1 MMYYFE
7 NFVSFMLK
15 NLESNLNDYLME
27 QKYFGM
33 EHSAL
38 EVRRAFG
45 IFFIN
50 IAISISFGSILS
62 EIAFRYNLPLYSY
75 VVIWLIV
82 FGLVFGLQFQKFKII
97 FSSIRQRMKISTKWP
112 LPIKTINGLCW
123 ALPFALIGIF
133 PDISQY
139 LLLLGIGL
147 GNVSTFVFMKKLSGL
162 TNKEQLIVGIVSLVL
177 IFPAFVID
185 SSIFPETQD
194 IAVLLSRLFIGLSYG
209 IGGLYALYS
218 KQ

>member
-1 MMYYFE
+1 MSE
-7 NFVSFMLK
+7 
-15 NLESNLNDYLME
+15 NLETNLNDYLME
-27 QKYFGM
+27 QRYFSM
-33 EHSAL
+33 EQSTL
-38 EVRRAFG
+38 QGRRAFG

-50 IAISISFGSILS
+50 IAISISSGSILS

-75 VVIWLIV
+75 GIIWLIV
-82 FGLVFGLQFQKFKII
+82 FGLVFGLQFKKFRII
-97 FSSIRQRMKISTKWP
+97 FSSIRQRMKNSTKWP
-112 LPIKTINGLCW
+112 LQIKAINGLCW

-133 PDISQY
+133 PELTQY

-147 GNVSTFVFMKKLSGL
+147 GNASTFVFMKKLSNL

-177 IFPAFVID
+177 IFPAFLID
-185 SSIFPETQD
+185 SSMFPETQD
-194 IAVLLSRLFIGLSYG
+194 IAVLFSRLFIGLSYA